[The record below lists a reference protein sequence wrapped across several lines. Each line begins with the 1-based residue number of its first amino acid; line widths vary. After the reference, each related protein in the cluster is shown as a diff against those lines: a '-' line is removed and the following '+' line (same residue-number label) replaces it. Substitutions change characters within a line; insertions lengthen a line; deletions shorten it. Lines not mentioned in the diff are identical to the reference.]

1 MIKNYLLQKSVLRS
15 YIKDKILRFDFED
28 YIYTVD
34 SSRREKR
41 IINLVSDERRRTRWE
56 EQMMNMSS
64 QILNCSTQKKRR

>member
-34 SSRREKR
+34 FSRKEKR
-41 IINLVSDERRRTRWE
+41 IINLINDEMRRT
-56 EQMMNMSS
+56 
-64 QILNCSTQKKRR
+64 K